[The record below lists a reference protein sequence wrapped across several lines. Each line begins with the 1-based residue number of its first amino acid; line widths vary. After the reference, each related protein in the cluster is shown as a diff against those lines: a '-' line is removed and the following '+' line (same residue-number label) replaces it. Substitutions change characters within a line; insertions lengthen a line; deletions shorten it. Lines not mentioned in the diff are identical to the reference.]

1 MQTKAKLSARDRA
14 LAAIRGLRK
23 NASYNEMMYK
33 LYVLQKI
40 EKGELDL
47 REGRILTTKE
57 AKKRLAKW
65 LK

>member
-1 MQTKAKLSARDRA
+1 MQNKVKSSRDRA
-14 LAAIRGLRK
+14 IATLSGLRK
-23 NASYNEMMYK
+23 NASYDEMMYK

-40 EKGELDL
+40 EKGEQDIS
-47 REGRILTTKE
+47 EGKTYTTKE

>member
-1 MQTKAKLSARDRA
+1 MRTKTISSRDRA
-14 LAAIRGLRK
+14 LAAIGGL
-23 NASYNEMMYK
+23 AGTATYDDMMYK

-40 EKGELDL
+40 EKGEQDIAK
-47 REGRILTTKE
+47 GMVYSTKE